1 MNVAGHS
8 DKGRALITGIGG
20 FTGRHLARTLRHAGY
35 DVYGTV
41 QAESDANEHCFTADL
56 LDADALEAV
65 VQRVR
70 PTVVA
75 HLAAIS
81 FVAHGDTDTLYAVN
95 LLGSRHLLQALS
107 RLPEPPAAVLLA
119 SSGNIF
125 GQSAL
130 EVLDETALPCP
141 GNDYGVSKLAMEHM
155 ARLWLD
161 RLPITVVRPFNYTGQ
176 GQDSRF
182 VLPKIVEHFR
192 RRAPVIELG
201 NLDVERDFSDVRR
214 VVAAY
219 EALLSAPAPGE
230 LFHVCSGRL
239 YSLRQVLRTM
249 TDLTGHTMEVRV
261 NPAFVRQHEIARLR
275 GNPAKLQN
283 FVPHLPDFPL
293 ADTLEWMLHGN
304 AGDVDA
310 ALPAP

>member
-41 QAESDANEHCFTADL
+41 QAESDANEHCFAADL
-56 LDADALEAV
+56 LDADALDAI

-70 PTVVA
+70 PRVVA

-81 FVAHGDTDTLYAVN
+81 FVAHGNADTIYAVN
-95 LLGSRHLLQALS
+95 LLGSRHLLQALG

-125 GQSAL
+125 GQTAL
-130 EVLDETALPCP
+130 EVLDETAQPCP

-161 RLPITVVRPFNYTGQ
+161 RLPITVVRPFNYTGL

-192 RRAPVIELG
+192 RRASVIELG

-261 NPAFVRQHEIARLR
+261 NPAFVRQHEITRLR

-283 FVPHLPDFPL
+283 FVPQLPDFEL
-293 ADTLEWMLHGN
+293 ADTLKWMLHGN
-304 AGDVDA
+304 AGDIAA
-310 ALPAP
+310 ALPTN